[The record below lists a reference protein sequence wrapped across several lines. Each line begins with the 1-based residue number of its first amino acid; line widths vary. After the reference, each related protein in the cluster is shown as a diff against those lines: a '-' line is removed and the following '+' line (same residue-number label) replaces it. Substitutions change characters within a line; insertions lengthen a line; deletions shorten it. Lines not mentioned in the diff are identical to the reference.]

1 MYDMKRTVSR
11 YCLTVKDLID
21 ELSKFP
27 QDAELLICGDTYC
40 SIYVELLIC
49 GDTYCCIYVE
59 QDNSVVNIDC
69 DLLEELSE

>member
-27 QDAELLICGDTYC
+27 QDAELLICDDTYC
-40 SIYVELLIC
+40 HIH
-49 GDTYCCIYVE
+49 VE

-69 DLLEELSE
+69 DLLEESSE

>member
-27 QDAELLICGDTYC
+27 QDAELLICGVT
-40 SIYVELLIC
+40 
-49 GDTYCCIYVE
+49 CCHIHVE
-59 QDNSVVNIDC
+59 QDNSVVNIDY

>member
-27 QDAELLICGDTYC
+27 QDAELLICGDAYC
-40 SIYVELLIC
+40 S
-49 GDTYCCIYVE
+49 IYVE